1 MALNDRLKL
10 RSMVVGEKDDKV
22 FVASEEAAI
31 RAMEENVENVWSPAG
46 GEPVVV
52 RVKEGA
58 F

>member
-10 RSMVVGEKDDKV
+10 RSMVTGEKGDMV
-22 FVASEEAAI
+22 YIASEEAAI
-31 RAMEENVENVWSPAG
+31 RAMEPGAENIRAPKG

-52 RVKEGA
+52 RVKEGR